1 MSNLIKQR
9 TTSKSQLMIKSVNF
23 NLLVGTHVIN
33 ASRPEVISFYLLIIN
48 LFIYR
53 IKFKK
58 KDTKWKVYADF
69 DECEDSKD
77 INILSFIRDV
87 KFVCRNHFEQF
98 TISKPPFIMKNW
110 IRGIQND
117 EIKLS
122 CVITY
127 SVI

>member
-58 KDTKWKVYADF
+58 KGYKM
-69 DECEDSKD
+69 ES
-77 INILSFIRDV
+77 L
-87 KFVCRNHFEQF
+87 CRF
-98 TISKPPFIMKNW
+98 
-110 IRGIQND
+110 
-117 EIKLS
+117 
-122 CVITY
+122 
-127 SVI
+127 